1 MNQGTFSDYH
11 APETANRTDCVV
23 YVGGWWIDDYWIKA
37 KDTPGLFCVSN
48 YQVDS
53 SDHVYCSR
61 LSWFSTLTT
70 CKIIINLQLLQP
82 YMVWLMSMLA
92 ILILIL

>member
-11 APETANRTDCVV
+11 
-23 YVGGWWIDDYWIKA
+23 GSG
-37 KDTPGLFCVSN
+37 
-48 YQVDS
+48 DS
-53 SDHVYCSR
+53 SDLYVYGDPFSAESMAGIFTDDDISFNYGKTLCSR